1 MGEPAI
7 ESLDLITVKIIGEV
21 TTKEESPLIKDI
33 IEEFKEVFEGL
44 GLVKGRPIHIELDD
58 QVTPFHITAPRK
70 VPIPLLEQLKTE
82 LERITK
88 MGVIE
93 KVEEPS
99 EWCHP
104 ILVAIKP
111 SGKIILCIDLTKLN
125 KATKQE
131 LYQLDSTVETL
142 AKLGTK

>member
-1 MGEPAI
+1 M
-7 ESLDLITVKIIGEV
+7 
-21 TTKEESPLIKDI
+21 
-33 IEEFKEVFEGL
+33 
-44 GLVKGRPIHIELDD
+44 KGRPIHIELDD
-58 QVTPFHITAPRK
+58 QVTPFHITAPQK

-93 KVEEPS
+93 KVEESS

-131 LYQLDSTVETL
+131 LYLSL
-142 AKLGTK
+142 IHI

>member
-1 MGEPAI
+1 M
-7 ESLDLITVKIIGEV
+7 
-21 TTKEESPLIKDI
+21 
-33 IEEFKEVFEGL
+33 
-44 GLVKGRPIHIELDD
+44 KGRPIHIELDD
-58 QVTPFHITAPRK
+58 QATPFHISAPRK

-88 MGVIE
+88 LGVIE

-104 ILVAIKP
+104 IVVAMKP
-111 SGKIILCIDLTKLN
+111 SGRIRLCIDLTKLN
-125 KATKQE
+125 RATKRE

-142 AKLGTK
+142 AKLGDECKVMSKLDANSGYWQMKLDEESQQKCCLLYTSPSPRDRG